1 MQDNITLQPVILS
14 GGSGTRLWPLSRESY
29 PKQYL
34 KLDSSSN
41 LSFIQKTQQRL
52 IGLKNVENPIIIC
65 NEIQRFIVAEQMR
78 EINVKP
84 KEIILEPEGKN
95 TAPAIAIAA
104 LRALQENKEIILI
117 ILSSDHEIKNPES
130 FRKTIELGIKNL
142 DDEVL
147 LTFGVKPT
155 RAETGYGY
163 IETIKNESSTV
174 KPLPIIKFIEK
185 PNSENAEQLIKKGT
199 YLWNSGIFL
208 FKARAIIKELRK
220 FEPELIS
227 SCESSLINSKFDLD
241 FLRLEENFFRNC
253 PNISIDIAVME
264 KTRKSKVIPLDAGW
278 NDIGNWKAF
287 WDLEKK
293 DKNGNI
299 TIGDVYTK
307 KVSNSYISSENK
319 LLVSIGIDNLVIIQ
333 TNDATLIA
341 KKNNVQEIKDIVNQ
355 LNKEGRQEGKLH
367 RKVFKPWG
375 YYNLIEKNI
384 NWQIKEICLNPK
396 SSISLQKHKYRSE
409 HWIILV
415 GKAKVEIEEKEII
428 LCENQ
433 STYIPKNTKHRL
445 SNQEKY
451 PLILIE
457 VQSGEYLEE
466 DDIVRYEGDYGR
478 TN

>member
-466 DDIVRYEGDYGR
+466 DDIVRYEDDYGR